1 MSLYIQ
7 FDEDGN
13 QYQVAS
19 NLGWSEFG
27 DWVDGL
33 DAEKYPQLVQLW
45 EHGVS
50 EDVPAITAE
59 ITTALADDDPD
70 DPNIKDVAESVL
82 HALNANPT
90 AETVLTTGG

>member
-19 NLGWSEFG
+19 NLGWSDFG
-27 DWVDGL
+27 QWVDEL
-33 DAEKYPQLVQLW
+33 DASTYPELVQLW

-50 EDVPAITAE
+50 EDIQTCAKNLE
-59 ITTALADDDPD
+59 EALSDDSPD
-70 DPNIKDVAESVL
+70 DPNVKDVAESLL
-82 HALNANPT
+82 HALHANMD
-90 AETVLTTGG
+90 ASAVLTTS